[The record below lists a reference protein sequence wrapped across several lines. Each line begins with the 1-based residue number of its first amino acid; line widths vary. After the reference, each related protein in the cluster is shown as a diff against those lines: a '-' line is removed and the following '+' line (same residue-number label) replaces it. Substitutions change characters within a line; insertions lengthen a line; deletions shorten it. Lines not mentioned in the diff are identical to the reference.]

1 MNALTLRQLRY
12 ALALARAGHFGHA
25 AELCAVTQ
33 PALSMQ
39 IRELEGALGV
49 AIFDRSARRVRLTG
63 FGTEFVA
70 RAAEILRAVDD
81 LGDLARAADARLAGR
96 VRLGVIPTVAP
107 YLLPR
112 LVAGLQRSHPDLE
125 LHLRESL
132 TQRLLEELREGRID
146 AAILAL
152 PVPEQGLSEVVL
164 ASEAFVL
171 VRPASEAGQPV
182 PDREALREMRLLLL
196 EEGHCFRDQAIS
208 FCGGAAGRPRELLD
222 ASALG
227 TLVQM
232 VAAGI
237 GVTLL
242 PEMALEVETRAAAV
256 SLARFPDPAPRR
268 RIGMVWRAASPLAP
282 HLRTLAG
289 IAAAAL
295 APGGDHDQR
304 SS

>member
-171 VRPASEAGQPV
+171 VRPASEADQPV

-289 IAAAAL
+289 IAGAAL
-295 APGGDHDQR
+295 APGGDDDQR

>member
-164 ASEAFVL
+164 ATEAFVL

-208 FCGGAAGRPRELLD
+208 FCGGGAGRPRELLD

-295 APGGDHDQR
+295 APGGDDDQR

>member
-132 TQRLLEELREGRID
+132 TQRLLEELRVSLFAQELRT
-146 AAILAL
+146 
-152 PVPEQGLSEVVL
+152 P
-164 ASEAFVL
+164 
-171 VRPASEAGQPV
+171 QPV
-182 PDREALREMRLLLL
+182 SVKRL
-196 EEGHCFRDQAIS
+196 DKAWAQ
-208 FCGGAAGRPRELLD
+208 
-222 ASALG
+222 
-227 TLVQM
+227 
-232 VAAGI
+232 
-237 GVTLL
+237 
-242 PEMALEVETRAAAV
+242 
-256 SLARFPDPAPRR
+256 
-268 RIGMVWRAASPLAP
+268 
-282 HLRTLAG
+282 LAG
-289 IAAAAL
+289 
-295 APGGDHDQR
+295 G
-304 SS
+304 